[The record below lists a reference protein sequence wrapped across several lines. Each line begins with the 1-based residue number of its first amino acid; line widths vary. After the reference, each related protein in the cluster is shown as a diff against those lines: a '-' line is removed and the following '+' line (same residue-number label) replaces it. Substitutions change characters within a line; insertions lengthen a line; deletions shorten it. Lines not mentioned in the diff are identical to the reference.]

1 MFKHFA
7 NIQTINW
14 TTPLIIPERATRGHT
29 RKYRAESATHHT
41 PTSRFQFLPNRVAEW
56 WNQLPDSVVNAASV
70 NAFKNEYDKFYV
82 PPARLF
88 PPIIHHPN
96 NKSLVYTVVN
106 SNVN

>member
-7 NIQTINW
+7 NTQIIKWTI
-14 TTPLIIPERATRGHT
+14 PLIIPERATRGHT

-82 PPARLF
+82 PPARLV
-88 PPIIHHPN
+88 PPIIQRPN
-96 NKSLVYTVVN
+96 DGSPAAYVV
-106 SNVN
+106 